1 MKCCGILFGCCNQFL
16 YISLSASVYSKVPK
30 QSRVCLSI
38 FEYKPCCK
46 ILFGEKNIV
55 INCAFILIFENGVI
69 LTPWYC

>member
-1 MKCCGILFGCCNQFL
+1 M

-46 ILFGEKNIV
+46 ILFAEKKNIV
-55 INCAFILIFENGVI
+55 INCIYSGFLKWGQYDPNGTVNV
-69 LTPWYC
+69 TFFMVPEQG